1 KNQLKAYLQEARWFA
16 QNHVPTV
23 EEYRCVGV
31 YSCAYP
37 LLTYSVFCGMTAD
50 KAPKE
55 LFEWLL
61 TDPKI
66 LVAASD
72 LCRIMDDIVSHEFEQ
87 KRGHVASSVE
97 CYMKQYDVSRDVAV
111 EALNGMVEDDRK
123 DINHECMMMLEKEP
137 HVLSMFVGLGKVM
150 DVLYKDSDGY
160 TFSGTDTKRMMTA
173 LLVTNL

>member
-1 KNQLKAYLQEARWFA
+1 
-16 QNHVPTV
+16 
-23 EEYRCVGV
+23 
-31 YSCAYP
+31 
-37 LLTYSVFCGMTAD
+37 
-50 KAPKE
+50 
-55 LFEWLL
+55 
-61 TDPKI
+61 
-66 LVAASD
+66 
-72 LCRIMDDIVSHEFEQ
+72 MDDIVSHEFEQ

-123 DINHECMMMLEKEP
+123 DINHEPRGGGGLVVSKD
-137 HVLSMFVGLGKVM
+137 VLSMFVGLGKVM

>member
-1 KNQLKAYLQEARWFA
+1 
-16 QNHVPTV
+16 
-23 EEYRCVGV
+23 
-31 YSCAYP
+31 
-37 LLTYSVFCGMTAD
+37 MTAD